1 MTQQVQGT
9 QSAIRIR
16 QRTLTDAEIV
26 LSDAL
31 GRGITVTEIA
41 AMDQPVDVTPETTAA
56 FVGRTLRG
64 PLNTPVLVRNV
75 GEFRRRFGDSW
86 PESGM
91 GPAVNDFFE
100 HGGSRLYVV
109 RVANGARGAMICLP
123 AEGSALV
130 LRAVEPGSA
139 ETLRAAV
146 DYDGV
151 ESDDLFN
158 LTLQRVDSDSGHV
171 LDQEYF
177 QRVSYLEDSEDYV
190 VDALLTSDMARVESP
205 LPTHRPESTVGL
217 EHGIGVEYVEA
228 SQAGADGNALSDYDL
243 VGSRAGSS
251 GIFALDNVERF
262 DVLYLPAV
270 ADGVD
275 AGPTAALAAEL
286 YCRQRGALLITDPRA
301 DWEDAEAA
309 VTGIRELGYAS
320 PYMLGY
326 FPRIIDSRQ
335 PDAPP
340 RPAGGAIAGLLS
352 KLDKLHGPWQTLD
365 QQGLGLKRQY
375 RPAISLD
382 EEDRTLLERSGL
394 NGLVI
399 DGTHRLRVTGDRTL
413 ARGTEPHR
421 RQTKLPVQRLC
432 LALNH
437 AIDAATRWA
446 VFERPGP
453 RLAELVQAQV
463 SASFVALYEHGA
475 LADATFDVS
484 CNVERAAGSGPHA
497 IELLLSFT
505 PASCRYPLS
514 FTLHQ
519 TVAGCRVTSTAFAP
533 VHRHPLPPADPLAS
547 STAFA

>member
-1 MTQQVQGT
+1 M
-9 QSAIRIR
+9 
-16 QRTLTDAEIV
+16 
-26 LSDAL
+26 SDAL

-64 PLNTPVLVRNV
+64 PLNTPVLVKNV

-91 GPAVNDFFE
+91 GPAVHDFFE
-100 HGGSRLYVV
+100 HGGTRLYIV
-109 RVANGARGAMICLP
+109 RVANNARGAMICLP

-158 LTLQRVDSDSGHV
+158 LTLQRVDSNTGHV

-177 QRVSYLEDSEDYV
+177 QRVSYLKDSEQYV

-243 VGSRAGSS
+243 VGSRAAST

-262 DVLYLPAV
+262 DVLYLPPV

-286 YCRQRGALLITDPRA
+286 YCRQRGALLITDPRPE
-301 DWEDAEAA
+301 WEDAEEA
-309 VTGIRELGYAS
+309 VAGLRGLGYAS

-326 FPRIIDSRQ
+326 FPRIRDSRH
-335 PDAPP
+335 PDSPP
-340 RPAGGAIAGLLS
+340 RPAGGAIAGLLA
-352 KLDKLHGPWQTLD
+352 KLDALHGPWETLD
-365 QQGLGLKRQY
+365 QQGLGLKRHY

-382 EEDRTLLERSGL
+382 EEDQVLLERSGL
-394 NGLVI
+394 NSLVV
-399 DGTHRLRVTGDRTL
+399 DGTHRLRVSGDRTL

-463 SASFVALYEHGA
+463 SASFIALFEHGA
-475 LADATFDVS
+475 LADANFDVA
-484 CNVERAAGSGPHA
+484 CNVERAAGNGPHA

-505 PASCRYPLS
+505 PAGCRYPLS

-533 VHRHPLPPADPLAS
+533 VHREPRPLTPPLVTP
-547 STAFA
+547 TAFA